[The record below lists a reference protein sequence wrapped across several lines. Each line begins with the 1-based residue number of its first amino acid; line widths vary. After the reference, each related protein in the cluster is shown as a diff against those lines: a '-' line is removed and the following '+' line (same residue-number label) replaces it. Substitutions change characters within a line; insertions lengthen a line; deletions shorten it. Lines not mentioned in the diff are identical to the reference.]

1 MTDGWPRSF
10 SYTIGTVANWALFLF
25 AVWLLSWGSGEG
37 RLPQPALWA
46 IVLIVGV
53 SVAAQFAAAY
63 RLIAHQ
69 DEYIRA
75 ITAKRIIAATGL
87 TLTAAV
93 LWGLAE
99 QFLGMPILPMWV
111 IYPLFWGLF
120 GAATPFIRDTR
131 P

>member
-1 MTDGWPRSF
+1 MTNGWPRSF
-10 SYTIGTVANWALFLF
+10 PYTIGTVANWAFFL
-25 AVWLLSWGSGEG
+25 AALWLLAWGSGEG

-46 IVLIVGV
+46 IVLIVGA
-53 SVAAQFAAAY
+53 SVAAQFLAAY

-87 TLTAAV
+87 TVTAAV

-120 GAATPFIRDTR
+120 GAVTPFIRDTR